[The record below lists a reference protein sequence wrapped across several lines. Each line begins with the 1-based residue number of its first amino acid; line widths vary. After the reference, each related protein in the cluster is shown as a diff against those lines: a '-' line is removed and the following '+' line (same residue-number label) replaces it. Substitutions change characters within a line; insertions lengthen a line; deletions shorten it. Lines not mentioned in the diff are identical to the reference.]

1 MASLASAA
9 LSAATLP
16 LTIFKCS
23 VNRGIVTPDPTKY
36 FAAMLNPN
44 SYDRSYEIEYSD
56 DDESFG
62 ALGSDKKFSR
72 FKAQTQ
78 DFTIKLDGTGVVSN
92 ASSDALG
99 MGMPSSSVTAQIDS
113 LKGIVY
119 QYDGSKHEP
128 SVVQLVWGSL
138 IYTSRLEKMNIKHT
152 LFSPVGTPLRADVT
166 LTLAEYLSSAEE
178 TLRANR
184 SSPDLTHS
192 IEVKAGDSL
201 PLLCEKIYNDSS
213 YYLAVAQAN
222 GLDHFRD
229 IRPGQSL
236 FFPPLD

>member
-1 MASLASAA
+1 MW
-9 LSAATLP
+9 T
-16 LTIFKCS
+16 
-23 VNRGIVTPDPTKY
+23 
-36 FAAMLNPN
+36 
-44 SYDRSYEIEYSD
+44 EILFD
-56 DDESFG
+56 INV
-62 ALGSDKKFSR
+62 R
-72 FKAQTQ
+72 
-78 DFTIKLDGTGVVSN
+78 
-92 ASSDALG
+92 
-99 MGMPSSSVTAQIDS
+99 
-113 LKGIVY
+113 
-119 QYDGSKHEP
+119 
-128 SVVQLVWGSL
+128 
-138 IYTSRLEKMNIKHT
+138 KMNIKHT

-192 IEVKAGDSL
+192 IEVKAGDTL

-229 IRPGQSL
+229 IKPGQSL